1 MKLEKIIIKVS
12 KFFRQLF
19 RLAPKRIIPEHL
31 INDVEL
37 KFKYHFNDNALII
50 QALKHRSYLS
60 ITGEDRLRSNERL
73 ELLGD
78 SVLGLVV
85 TEYLY
90 KNFPDKEEGDLTS
103 IKSLIVSRKILAK
116 IARELDIGQYLLL
129 NEAEEK
135 AGGRIRPSIIA
146 DAIEAIIGAIYL
158 DGGLQSAVNFIE
170 VNLLAHIEEFL
181 NEEQN
186 LNFKSILLEYSQGK
200 SYGLPIYSIK
210 NEDGPDH
217 NKLFTIEVKVNKKV
231 LGVGEGNS
239 KKKAEQMA
247 AKKALKK
254 LELI

>member
-19 RLAPKRIIPEHL
+19 RLAPKRVIPEQL

-37 KFKYHFNDNALII
+37 KFKYHFNNNALII
-50 QALKHRSYLS
+50 QALTHRSYLS
-60 ITGEDRLRSNERL
+60 ITGENRLSSNERL

-85 TEYLY
+85 SEYLY

-116 IARELDIGQYLLL
+116 IARELDIGRYLLL
-129 NEAEEK
+129 NDAEEK

-158 DGGLQSAVNFIE
+158 DGGLTAI
-170 VNLLAHIEEFL
+170 
-181 NEEQN
+181 
-186 LNFKSILLEYSQGK
+186 G
-200 SYGLPIYSIK
+200 
-210 NEDGPDH
+210 
-217 NKLFTIEVKVNKKV
+217 
-231 LGVGEGNS
+231 
-239 KKKAEQMA
+239 
-247 AKKALKK
+247 
-254 LELI
+254 